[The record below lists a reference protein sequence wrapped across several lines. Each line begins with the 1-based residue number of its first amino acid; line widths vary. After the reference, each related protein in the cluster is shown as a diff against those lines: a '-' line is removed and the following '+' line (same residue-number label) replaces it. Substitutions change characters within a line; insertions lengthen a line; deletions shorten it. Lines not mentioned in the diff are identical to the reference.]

1 MKTQELNDIK
11 SAIRNPQSAI
21 VSPVYFPFT
30 FVSPSLVEA
39 MSLCFRRVVVYQ
51 PVYSKP
57 KEALRPWIDGA
68 FLDVRSPFEK
78 VIDKKLIEQALWNFR
93 NWGLL
98 HEHVDTTYL
107 KMVGNDI
114 PPIDP
119 KTARIVSEIKGT
131 AAKGSKN
138 PEDSELFLQVFLH
151 LAQEFDEHSWELKQ
165 QMNQFDNQYQAL
177 RSFFCQDQLDQAH
190 DHKSAYAV
198 PASPIDGQAPQRQA
212 GLFPVIEDD
221 PGRLMIEKRMTAW
234 NHLFQKD
241 PAGSSLLFT
250 DSPLALA
257 YLLDGIQEKVEVLN
271 FNITYTQAVS
281 GEVPKNH
288 PTLADQIQE
297 IFDMVLTTLW
307 SQTLQES
314 VIEAGRQIE
323 AKICRLRGSAVKP
336 HDRSVSFRWY
346 VLPHKDARALLNR
359 LCGVDS
365 GREDEGAAKVKNTL
379 VGMIEVGSP
388 PPQSKCS
395 VVIG

>member
-1 MKTQELNDIK
+1 MKK

-39 MSLCFRRVVVYQ
+39 MFLCFRRVVVYQ
-51 PVYSKP
+51 PAYSKSQ
-57 KEALRPWIDGA
+57 EALRPWMDRG
-68 FLDVRSPFEK
+68 FLDVRSPSEK
-78 VIDKKLIEQALWNFR
+78 VIDKKVLEAALRNFR

-98 HEHVDTTYL
+98 HEHADMTYL

-119 KTARIVSEIKGT
+119 KTARIVSDIKGT

-177 RSFFCQDQLDQAH
+177 RSFFCQDQIEQAH
-190 DHKSAYAV
+190 DHKSACAV

-241 PAGSSLLFT
+241 PAGSGLLFT

-271 FNITYTQAVS
+271 FNITYTQALT
-281 GEVPKNH
+281 GKIPKNH
-288 PTLADQIQE
+288 PTLADHIQE
-297 IFDMVLTTLW
+297 IFDMVLTTQW

-323 AKICRLRGSAVKP
+323 AEICRLRGSAVKP

-365 GREDEGAAKVKNTL
+365 GREEEGAAKVKNTL
-379 VGMIEVGSP
+379 VGLIEYPGSSATP
-388 PPQSKCS
+388 
-395 VVIG
+395 

>member
-1 MKTQELNDIK
+1 MKTQELNDMK

-30 FVSPSLVEA
+30 FISPSLVEA
-39 MSLCFRRVVVYQ
+39 MSLCFRRAVVYQ
-51 PVYSKP
+51 PAYSKP
-57 KEALRPWIDGA
+57 QEALRPWMDRG
-68 FLDVRSPFEK
+68 FLDVRSPSEK
-78 VIDKKLIEQALWNFR
+78 VIDKKLIEQALRNFR

-98 HEHVDTTYL
+98 HEHADMTYL

-119 KTARIVSEIKGT
+119 KTARIVSDIKGT
-131 AAKGSKN
+131 AAKGSQN

-177 RSFFCQDQLDQAH
+177 RSFFCQDQIEQAH
-190 DHKSAYAV
+190 DPISSDQSACAG
-198 PASPIDGQAPQRQA
+198 PASPIDGQAPQMQA
-212 GLFPVIEDD
+212 GQFPVIEDD

-241 PAGSSLLFT
+241 STGSGLLFT

-257 YLLDGIQEKVEVLN
+257 YLLDGIQGKAEVLK
-271 FNITYTQAVS
+271 FNITYKQAVS

-288 PTLADQIQE
+288 PILADHIQK
-297 IFDMVLTTLW
+297 IFDAVLTTQW

-323 AKICRLRGSAVKP
+323 AEICRLRGSAVGT
-336 HDRSVSFRWY
+336 HDRSVSFCWY
-346 VLPHKDARALLNR
+346 VLPHEVARTFLNR
-359 LCGVDS
+359 RSGVDS
-365 GREDEGAAKVKNTL
+365 GREEDGAAKVKNTL
-379 VGMIEVGSP
+379 VGLIEYLVS
-388 PPQSKCS
+388 SATS
-395 VVIG
+395 